1 MKVLPI
7 YKQIENEIINNIDN
21 NIYLA
26 NQKLPSERE

>member
-26 NQKLPSERE
+26 NKNYQVKEN